1 MFENLGNMMD
11 VVKKVQQNVQT
22 IQYGLQNERIT
33 ASSGDVVTV
42 TVNGQQDIISI
53 DLNDKYLAPDNHL
66 LLQDLLAATINN
78 ALSKSRELNQT
89 AMSKLTSELNLPN
102 IPGLF

>member
-22 IQYGLQNERIT
+22 IQYELQNERIT

-89 AMSKLTSELNLPN
+89 AMAKLTSELNLPN

>member
-1 MFENLGNMMD
+1 MLENLGNMMD
-11 VVKKVQQNVQT
+11 IVKKVQQNVQT
-22 IQYGLQNERIT
+22 IQEELQNEHIT

-42 TVNGQQDIISI
+42 TVNGQQDIIAI
-53 DLNDKYLAPDNHL
+53 KLNQKYLTPDNDL

-89 AMSKLTSELNLPN
+89 AMSKLTSDLNLPN

>member
-22 IQYGLQNERIT
+22 IQYELQNERIT